1 MTTGHSAEMPPA
13 QDANRSGLSSE
24 ANQPPAA
31 DGAPAPPPQ
40 EPRPVPPDGGP
51 LGRPLLERDE
61 LDSTSELLKRLA
73 SEGAPE
79 GTTVVAR
86 SQLRGRGQQSRRWFS
101 PPDLGLYLSV
111 LLRPPWSAGDS
122 GSLALLAGL
131 ALATACSDMGVKA
144 VRLKWPND
152 VLAGGRK
159 IGGILVEPTLRGAR
173 LEYAVL
179 GFGVN
184 VLHTAEDFP
193 PELRATAT
201 SCRLAGVTTDC
212 AAVRAAVLR
221 ALNRWYDTAKTS
233 SLDQLYSAWAERARA
248 VTTTEHAARQGWK
261 ATLRRG
267 RNTTYDAHG
276 KHSAD

>member
-1 MTTGHSAEMPPA
+1 MTTGHPAELPPA
-13 QDANRSGLSSE
+13 QDEGRNSDAH
-24 ANQPPAA
+24 PPVVA
-31 DGAPAPPPQ
+31 DSAPAPAPPGPQ
-40 EPRPVPPDGGP
+40 PVPPDGGP

-61 LDSTSELLKRLA
+61 LDSTSALLKRLA
-73 SEGAPE
+73 NEGAPE

-111 LLRPPWSAGDS
+111 LLRPPWAAGDS

-131 ALATACSDMGVKA
+131 ALATACGDVGVKA

-173 LEYAVL
+173 LEFAVL

-184 VLHTAEDFP
+184 VLHAAEDFP

-201 SCRLAGVTTDC
+201 SCRLANVTTDC

-221 ALNRWYDTAKTS
+221 ELNRWYDAAKTS
-233 SLDQLYSAWAERARA
+233 SLDQLYSAWAERAREVMA
-248 VTTTEHAARQGWK
+248 TDYTAFQGWK

-267 RNTTYDAHG
+267 RNASYGAHG
-276 KHSAD
+276 KHSAG

>member
-1 MTTGHSAEMPPA
+1 MTTGHPAEIPPA
-13 QDANRSGLSSE
+13 SAANRSSLSS
-24 ANQPPAA
+24 AASQPVVT

-40 EPRPVPPDGGP
+40 EPQPIPPDGGP

-61 LDSTSELLKRLA
+61 LDSTSDLLKRLA
-73 SEGAPE
+73 NEGAPE

-86 SQLRGRGQQSRRWFS
+86 SQLRGHGQQSRRWYS

-111 LLRPPWSAGDS
+111 LLRPPWAAGDS

-131 ALATACSDMGVKA
+131 ALATACGDVGVKA

-152 VLAGGRK
+152 VLADGRK

-233 SLDQLYSAWAERARA
+233 SLDQLYSAWAERAREVPTA
-248 VTTTEHAARQGWK
+248 DRAASQGWT

-267 RNTTYDAHG
+267 RNTTYGTHG
-276 KHSAD
+276 KHPAD

>member
-1 MTTGHSAEMPPA
+1 MRSGAPQPTATNGAAASLPHGLPPA
-13 QDANRSGLSSE
+13 
-24 ANQPPAA
+24 PAT
-31 DGAPAPPPQ
+31 PAT
-40 EPRPVPPDGGP
+40 
-51 LGRPLLERDE
+51 LGRPLIERDVVT
-61 LDSTSELLKRLA
+61 STNDELKRLA
-73 SEGAPE
+73 ADGAPE

-86 SQLRGRGQQSRRWFS
+86 CQTHGRGQQSRRWHS

-111 LLRPPWSAGDS
+111 LLRPPWRAGDS

-131 ALATACSDMGVKA
+131 AVASACDALGVQT

-159 IGGILVEPTLRGAR
+159 IGGVLVEPTLRGAQ
-173 LEYAVL
+173 LEYAVIGL
-179 GFGVN
+179 GVN
-184 VLHTAEDFP
+184 VLQTAEDFP

-201 SCRLAGVTTDC
+201 SCRLAGVATDG
-212 AAVRAAVLR
+212 AAVRAAMLR
-221 ALNRWYDTAKTS
+221 ELNRWYEIAKTS

-248 VTTTEHAARQGWK
+248 VTTTEHAVRQSWK

-267 RNTTYDAHG
+267 RPTKYDAHG